1 MKKILLATDG
11 SENAE
16 EAAWFLAHLP
26 HSEKLEL
33 VVVTVLQE
41 PVLTRSSASA
51 GWIIAAIERE
61 KTLANATF
69 EKIKQMFDGANVS
82 LSNVIQTG
90 HRGETIVQIAKEQGV
105 ELVVV
110 GACGHSTVGRI
121 LLGSTSDFVAT
132 QAHCS
137 VLAIRPTGLR
147 KSGSSLRVAIGYV
160 ESDAAHAAMEEFKE
174 IRWGRQAEVHIAT
187 VVSYFQKFAEPIY
200 VDTDAISEAAKSMV
214 SGAAALLLET
224 VPNVKTQVIVN
235 DHFGEGLVQF
245 AETNKCDLVVV
256 GETHRNAI
264 GRFLLGS
271 TSRFVL
277 RHAPCS
283 VWIARNRIAEGL
295 V

>member
-147 KSGSSLRVAIGYV
+147 KSRSSLRVAIGYV

>member
-11 SENAE
+11 SENAK

-26 HSEKLEL
+26 HAEKLEL
-33 VVVTVLQE
+33 IVVTVLQE
-41 PVLTRSSASA
+41 PVLTRSNASAS
-51 GWIIAAIERE
+51 WIIESIERE
-61 KTLANATF
+61 KAMAQTTF
-69 EKIKQMFDGANVS
+69 EKIGQMFDGANVT
-82 LSNVIQTG
+82 LSSVIQAG
-90 HRGETIVQIAKEQGV
+90 HRGETIVQIAKDNEV
-105 ELVVV
+105 DLVVV

-132 QAHCS
+132 QANCS

-147 KSGSSLRVAIGYV
+147 NPGSPLRVAIGYV
-160 ESDAAHAAMEEFKE
+160 ESDAAHAALEEFKE

-187 VVSYFQKFAEPIY
+187 VVSYFQRSEEPIY
-200 VDTDAISEAAKSMV
+200 VDTDAISAAAKTIV
-214 SGAAALLLET
+214 TNAAGLLQET

-283 VWIARNRIAEGL
+283 VWIARNRIAQGPA
-295 V
+295 